1 MTIYITGD
9 KHGDFHDLKKD
20 VKVRQTSSA
29 DILIILGDV
38 GVNFFGDERDEK
50 SKREL
55 SSLGLPVLCVRGNH
69 EMRLTDPALDGM
81 YREIEW
87 CGGKVYVED
96 KWPHLLFAQDGERY
110 HIGDHDFLVIGGAY
124 SVDKWYRLM
133 HGYPWFA
140 DEQLTPEEMA
150 AIREEI
156 AEHGN
161 HEDIILA
168 HTCPYRKR
176 PMERFIQGLDQNLI
190 DSTMERFLQE
200 IVDSVEYNRM
210 YCSHWHTDKI
220 DGRVHFLYNKVET
233 LKPMEL

>member
-1 MTIYITGD
+1 MNIYITGD

-20 VKVRQTSSA
+20 FKVRQTSSA

-69 EMRLTDPALDGM
+69 EIRPTDPALDGK

-87 CGGKVYVED
+87 CAGKVYVEE
-96 KWPHLLFAQDGERY
+96 KFPRLFFAQDGSRY

-200 IVDSVEYNRM
+200 VVDLVEYNRM
-210 YCSHWHTDKI
+210 YCGHWHTDKI
-220 DGRVHFLYNKVET
+220 DGRVHFLNNKVET